1 MVSAGP
7 GGRGWMGG
15 VARVGY
21 GRCSEGINGWEV
33 ARVG

>member
-1 MVSAGP
+1 
-7 GGRGWMGG
+7 MGG

-33 ARVG
+33 ARVGWEVW